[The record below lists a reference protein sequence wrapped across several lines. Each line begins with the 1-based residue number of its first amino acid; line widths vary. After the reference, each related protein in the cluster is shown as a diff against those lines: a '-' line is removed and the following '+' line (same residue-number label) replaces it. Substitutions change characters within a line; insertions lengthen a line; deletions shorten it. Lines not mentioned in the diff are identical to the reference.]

1 MKQLKQNRPGA
12 PKLLLAA
19 DRFSQGATHRYAT
32 AGLSLVA
39 IGLLCLGSPNR
50 WLHWFPGALLGL
62 APLFELCEQRQGWR
76 RLRLV
81 YGLWF
86 WVCLYAFWVDPFS
99 VQVLSLGE
107 ILGGVVVAPLIPLFF
122 TAATLLSLSFSR
134 PLPAWARPL
143 GIATVWTGLDGLL
156 GLLWC
161 PIPFHWGSLLFD
173 WPLGIQIADVTG
185 IWGVTFFAVFVNGV
199 LWQLAK
205 QGWHLGK
212 VGSSAAR
219 CYAPLS
225 RTAGV
230 KNSSF
235 WSSLACGLGL
245 SGLVLGYGA
254 VRLAHFDAL
263 AAAQQDPRFRV
274 GTVQQ
279 VAWLEADRSW
289 EYRLQR
295 YQELHNLSRQA
306 VEQGAELVIWPE
318 GALRARLLNTGLEPY
333 VLEPMQ
339 GILPPQGALITGA
352 TEPDPRTAD
361 WPEERK
367 RFFNTALLF
376 DAQGNLLDWFGKQ
389 WIFPYFESG
398 RYVPSPDGYR
408 PLAAG
413 ERFGALGVMIC
424 LESVLPA
431 PSRRLTA
438 HGAESLVVISDDSW
452 FGNSHWPMLH
462 GRLSVFRAVEN
473 RRSVVFVNNTGG
485 NLVVD
490 PSGRLQQVGPIFQQ
504 GVLAGEVM
512 RRSELTFYNRS
523 GDWLAWLTLGLT
535 LGLWRWQVDKQVL

>member
-1 MKQLKQNRPGA
+1 MVMKLDQERPTGQR
-12 PKLLLAA
+12 LLPTERKFS
-19 DRFSQGATHRYAT
+19 DRWLIPLT
-32 AGLSLVA
+32 

-62 APLFELCEQRQGWR
+62 APLFYLCEQRQGWR
-76 RLRLV
+76 RLRLA

-86 WVCLYAFWVDPFS
+86 CVCLYAFWVDPFS
-99 VQVLSLGE
+99 VKVLSAWE
-107 ILGGVVVAPLIPLFF
+107 ILGGFVVAPLIPLFF
-122 TAATLLSLSFSR
+122 TTATLLSLSLSR
-134 PLPAWARPL
+134 PLPAWVRPL

-156 GLLWC
+156 GLLWS

-173 WPLGIQIADVTG
+173 WPLGIQMADVTG

-205 QGWHLGK
+205 QGWRLWRPGSCAASLG
-212 VGSSAAR
+212 VEH
-219 CYAPLS
+219 P
-225 RTAGV
+225 
-230 KNSSF
+230 SF
-235 WSSLACGLGL
+235 WRTLACGLGL
-245 SGLVLGYGA
+245 SGLVLTYGA

-263 AAAQQDPRFRV
+263 AAGNGDPRFRV

-289 EYRLQR
+289 DYRMER
-295 YQELHNLSRQA
+295 YRELHQLSRQA
-306 VEQGAELVIWPE
+306 VAEGAELVIWPE

-339 GILPPQGALITGA
+339 GILPPTGALITGA

-361 WPEERK
+361 LPDDQM

-376 DAQGNLLDWFGKQ
+376 DAQGNLLDLFGKQ
-389 WIFPYFESG
+389 WIFPYFESE

-408 PLAAG
+408 PLAGG
-413 ERFGALGVMIC
+413 ERFGSLGVMVC

-431 PSRRLTA
+431 PSRRLTGN
-438 HGAESLVVISDDSW
+438 GAESLIVISDDSW

-462 GRLSVFRAVEN
+462 GKLSVFRAVEN

-490 PSGRLQQVGPIFQQ
+490 PSGRLQQVGPIFQR
-504 GVLAGEVM
+504 GVITGEVM
-512 RRSELTFYNRS
+512 RRSEQTFFSRS
-523 GDWLAWLTLGLT
+523 GDWMAWLTLALSFGL
-535 LGLWRWQVDKQVL
+535 LRWRWGSRARRG